1 MDPFVVFVRF
11 VIFFTIFAV
20 TGYLLEAFSSVFSIA
35 THPEKRKLSN
45 RGFLFGPYL
54 PIYGFGGVIMIV
66 LSQHIPQD
74 NFVLT
79 FLVAMAMGVML
90 EYVTSFALEKIFH
103 LRWWDY
109 SQTDKFNIHGRVC
122 LRNALKFG
130 VGGLI
135 FVYLL
140 LPGLNN
146 LIDLMPWNLQVAI
159 ALIMTIVYS
168 VDFIVS
174 SYANMK
180 VKNMEDFGK
189 IIGDQTAEI
198 KKNAKKVIKT
208 IAQEKRKKRAARKK
222 SH

>member
-1 MDPFVVFVRF
+1 
-11 VIFFTIFAV
+11 
-20 TGYLLEAFSSVFSIA
+20 
-35 THPEKRKLSN
+35 
-45 RGFLFGPYL
+45 
-54 PIYGFGGVIMIV
+54 MIV

-79 FLVAMAMGVML
+79 FLVAMAMGVIL

-135 FVYLL
+135 FVYLI

-159 ALIMTIVYS
+159 ALIMTVVYS

-222 SH
+222 SR